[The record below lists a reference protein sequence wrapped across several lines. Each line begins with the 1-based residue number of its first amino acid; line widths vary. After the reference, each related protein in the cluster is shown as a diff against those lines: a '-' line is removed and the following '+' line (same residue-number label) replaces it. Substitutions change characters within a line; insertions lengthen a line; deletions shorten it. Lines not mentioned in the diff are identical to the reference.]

1 MKKPLIGH
9 CLDIKDVDT
18 ACVGGMYNAF
28 EIILIF
34 TLLFLDQRQF
44 LPPRPLAREP
54 PCTILH

>member
-18 ACVGGMYNAF
+18 ACIGGMYNAF
-28 EIILIF
+28 EIIFIF
-34 TLLFLDQRQF
+34 TLLLLDQRQ
-44 LPPRPLAREP
+44 LRPPRPLARGP